1 MPIVDIRIVTG
12 DPELAPNVARRLADA
27 IGRTLGCAP
36 GRAWVRVD
44 LLNAAR
50 YAENDSPMEAGGLP
64 VFATVLHADPPQGPA
79 RAAEALALA
88 TCIAEVLGRPPDRV
102 HVEYASA
109 GRGRIAFGGKLV
121 E

>member
-1 MPIVDIRIVTG
+1 MPILDIRIVTAEP
-12 DPELAPNVARRLADA
+12 DIAPGLARRLADA
-27 IGRTLGCAP
+27 VGRALGCAP
-36 GRAWVRVD
+36 GRAWVRID
-44 LLNAAR
+44 LHDAAR

-88 TCIAEVLGRPPDRV
+88 TCIAEVLGRPADRV
-102 HVEYASA
+102 HLEYAPA